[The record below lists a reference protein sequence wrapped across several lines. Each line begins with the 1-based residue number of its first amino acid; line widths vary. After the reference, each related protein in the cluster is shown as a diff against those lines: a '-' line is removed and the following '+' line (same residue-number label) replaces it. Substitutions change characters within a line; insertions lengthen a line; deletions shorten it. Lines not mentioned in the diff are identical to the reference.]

1 MHPLIHLN
9 TKIHYMIMVNPI
21 ITILVEFKIISSITN
36 IFRTD
41 IYIYI
46 YIYNGPPS
54 PPPLQYDQKSIV
66 QSFNNSGRISLD
78 FIRILVPDVC
88 NAFSP
93 NLLISEEVLTLPK
106 LIHEHPTS
114 SLNSSFVGISLL
126 KCNKAIVY

>member
-21 ITILVEFKIISSITN
+21 ITILVWFKIISSIQHLPN
-36 IFRTD
+36 R
-41 IYIYI
+41 

-66 QSFNNSGRISLD
+66 QSFNTSGRISLD